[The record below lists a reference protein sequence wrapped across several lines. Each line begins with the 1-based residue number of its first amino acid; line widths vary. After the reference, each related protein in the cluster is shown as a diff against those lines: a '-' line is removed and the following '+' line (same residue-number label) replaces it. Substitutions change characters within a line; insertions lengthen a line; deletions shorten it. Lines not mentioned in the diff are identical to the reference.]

1 VSRTDT
7 APVSWEELLDR
18 LSHEFKTPLVSIKG
32 HAELLLDR
40 APQRL
45 DPTAREWVRR
55 IAAAANRL
63 NALLRKVAA
72 EAHTREAW
80 TYLARPVDPGQWV
93 EACLAE
99 ARTLG
104 ASRRISWGARVPKG
118 LPAVALDPEA
128 GRDAL
133 LELLQNAARAT
144 PDGGTV
150 RVGAVA
156 TERAGRAGVR
166 VTVEDSGVGLPQ
178 GDEAERCF
186 ERFVTLTPL
195 HAHHSGDFEFGAV
208 GLGLGLP
215 MVRGIA
221 RAHGGEAWAEGKG
234 RDPDRVPGA
243 RVHLWLPAASAEENH
258 AAEAGGRVL
267 LVEPDPQTRQ
277 VVAKGLAPRFE
288 MVAPDDPQEALKLW
302 AWSGPWAGVV
312 VEPRGIG
319 GPGFVAR
326 LTSVDGRAPVVVYTA
341 GPASDAAFWRRLG
354 ADAWVPKPARAR
366 TLRQHLERL
375 AEGRRQR

>member
-1 VSRTDT
+1 VSRTEA
-7 APVSWEELLDR
+7 APVSWDELLDR

-40 APQRL
+40 APGGL

-63 NALLRKVAA
+63 NAVLRKVTA

-80 TYLARPVDPGQWV
+80 TYLARPVDPGGWV
-93 EACLAE
+93 ESCLAE

-104 ASRRISWGARVPKG
+104 AGRRLSWECRVHDG
-118 LPAVALDPEA
+118 LPPVAVDPEA

-150 RVGAVA
+150 RVHAVA
-156 TERAGRAGVR
+156 FERAGTPGVR
-166 VTVEDSGVGLPQ
+166 VTVEDTGIGLPE
-178 GDEAERCF
+178 GGEAERCF

-221 RAHGGEAWAEGKG
+221 RAHGGEAWAEGMG
-234 RDPDRVPGA
+234 RDPERMPGA
-243 RVHLWLPAASAEENH
+243 RVHLWLPAASAGERQ
-258 AAEAGGRVL
+258 APAAGGRVL
-267 LVEPDPQTRQ
+267 LIEPDPQARQ
-277 VVAKGLAPRFE
+277 VLAKGLAPRFE
-288 MVAPDDPQEALKLW
+288 VVTPDDPEEAVKLW
-302 AWSGPWAGVV
+302 AWSGPWTGAV
-312 VEPRGIG
+312 VEPRGGG
-319 GPGFVAR
+319 GPGLVAR

-354 ADAWVPKPARAR
+354 ADAWVSKPARAR

-375 AEGRRQR
+375 AEG